1 MTQVTSTSD
10 LEAPKTPGSNKTP
23 NRITNNYADASTP
36 ITSMKPKR
44 PRSSL
49 NGAQTPSAKPGRLSN
64 TEIPLSPM
72 HPVKP
77 VHRDAHD
84 GVVKLDEDTKG
95 SSSWVT
101 RKVDA
106 LFSPVLRMLEHNDEE
121 ENLSS
126 TSDGEG
132 VVHGLKHIHHD
143 DDKDVHSDDCSISIQ
158 GQEMPESDEFNP
170 WQFIQS
176 LPPYQEISYLRP
188 GICLPPKDPQA
199 PPITLV
205 LDLDET
211 LVHCSVEPVP
221 DADLVFP
228 VDFHGI
234 TYQVH
239 VKKRPFLETFLKACC
254 GKFEVVLFTASQK
267 IYANELLNRID
278 PGESYFFKI
287 CWFFFLSLL
296 SCSWSRREIHS
307 TSAVSWLV
315 SACRGKLP
323 EGSNRPWSR
332 SDTDYS
338 RGQLT
343 PRVRLS
349 SRKWYT
355 YWILVRRPRWSGVSQ
370 TRAFLTT
377 ALPWCF
383 WRAPRP
389 RQEISMPPVSKR
401 STTSPVWGWV
411 GLVRVIMGSLASL
424 LCGCHFLLEHKQI
437 SQSAKLNLQLQSL
450 SGLSD

>member
-1 MTQVTSTSD
+1 MTQVTSAAAK
-10 LEAPKTPGSNKTP
+10 EAPKTPANQKTP
-23 NRITNNYADASTP
+23 NRITNNYADATTP

-49 NGAQTPSAKPGRLSN
+49 NGAPASSAQPGRLSN
-64 TEIPLSPM
+64 TEVPLSPM

-77 VHRDAHD
+77 VHRDAND
-84 GVVKLDEDTKG
+84 GVVKLAEETKG

-106 LFSPVLRMLEHNDEE
+106 LFSPVLRMLEHSDEDE
-121 ENLSS
+121 V
-126 TSDGEG
+126 
-132 VVHGLKHIHHD
+132 VVHGLPR
-143 DDKDVHSDDCSISIQ
+143 VQSEEEEHSDDCSISIQ

-188 GICLPPKDPQA
+188 NVCLPPKDPQA

-211 LVHCSVEPVP
+211 LVHCSVEPVD

-239 VKKRPFLETFLKACC
+239 VKKRPYLETFLEACC

-278 PGESYFFKI
+278 PEGKYIQHRLYRDSCLPVEGN
-287 CWFFFLSLL
+287 FL
-296 SCSWSRREIHS
+296 
-307 TSAVSWLV
+307 
-315 SACRGKLP
+315 K
-323 EGSNRPWSR
+323 
-332 SDTDYS
+332 D
-338 RGQLT
+338 LT
-343 PRVRLS
+343 VLGRDLAQ
-349 SRKWYT
+349 T
-355 YWILVRRPRWSGVSQ
+355 ILVDNSPHAFGYQVENGIPIESWFEDPDDRELIKLERFLRQHCLDVPDVRPILDKKFQCRRLVNE
-370 TRAFLTT
+370 
-377 ALPWCF
+377 
-383 WRAPRP
+383 APP
-389 RQEISMPPVSKR
+389 ILFGDE
-401 STTSPVWGWV
+401 
-411 GLVRVIMGSLASL
+411 
-424 LCGCHFLLEHKQI
+424 
-437 SQSAKLNLQLQSL
+437 
-450 SGLSD
+450 

>member
-1 MTQVTSTSD
+1 M
-10 LEAPKTPGSNKTP
+10 EAPKTPANQKTP
-23 NRITNNYADASTP
+23 NRITNNYADATTP

-49 NGAQTPSAKPGRLSN
+49 NGAPASSAQPGRLSN
-64 TEIPLSPM
+64 TEVPLSPM

-77 VHRDAHD
+77 VHRDAND
-84 GVVKLDEDTKG
+84 GVVKLAEETKG

-106 LFSPVLRMLEHNDEE
+106 LFSPVLRMLEHSDEDE
-121 ENLSS
+121 V
-126 TSDGEG
+126 
-132 VVHGLKHIHHD
+132 VVHGLPR
-143 DDKDVHSDDCSISIQ
+143 VQSEEEEHSDDCSISIQ

-188 GICLPPKDPQA
+188 NVCLPPKDPQA

-211 LVHCSVEPVP
+211 LVHCSVEPVD

-239 VKKRPFLETFLKACC
+239 VKKRPYLETFLEACC

-278 PGESYFFKI
+278 PGESTVFELTLMGCVSFSHV
-287 CWFFFLSLL
+287 FLSL
-296 SCSWSRREIHS
+296 
-307 TSAVSWLV
+307 
-315 SACRGKLP
+315 
-323 EGSNRPWSR
+323 
-332 SDTDYS
+332 
-338 RGQLT
+338 
-343 PRVRLS
+343 
-349 SRKWYT
+349 
-355 YWILVRRPRWSGVSQ
+355 
-370 TRAFLTT
+370 
-377 ALPWCF
+377 
-383 WRAPRP
+383 
-389 RQEISMPPVSKR
+389 
-401 STTSPVWGWV
+401 
-411 GLVRVIMGSLASL
+411 
-424 LCGCHFLLEHKQI
+424 
-437 SQSAKLNLQLQSL
+437 
-450 SGLSD
+450 